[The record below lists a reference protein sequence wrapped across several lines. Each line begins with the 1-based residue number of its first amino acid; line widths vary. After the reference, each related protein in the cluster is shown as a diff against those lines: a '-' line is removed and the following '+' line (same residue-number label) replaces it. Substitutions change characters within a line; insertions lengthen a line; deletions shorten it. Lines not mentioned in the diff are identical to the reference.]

1 MFFLALAE
9 QTAEK
14 NKTRTH
20 NKTEPLSVM
29 RGMRVNFPVHFR
41 LLLLRYLPFIF
52 ISTQNHFL
60 LHLSRKH
67 CRVKKLLHR
76 DKIIA
81 RITIKELIF
90 LMIKNKPESV
100 KHREVYAD

>member
-41 LLLLRYLPFIF
+41 LLLLRNLSLLF
-52 ISTQNHFL
+52 ISTHSFIL
-60 LHLSRKH
+60 LQHG
-67 CRVKKLLHR
+67 
-76 DKIIA
+76 A
-81 RITIKELIF
+81 ELI
-90 LMIKNKPESV
+90 LPLPLP
-100 KHREVYAD
+100 REKTSAS